1 MQLLFAL
8 QRPQPPLSGQL
19 KTTGTRK
26 TKEDQRRGRQTSR
39 EGAIDVDV
47 HTIQSLEFP
56 DGIMAPTHCHLF
68 SYLED
73 HLSSSARFS
82 MSTLTLWIIT
92 FSLKNWLAVE
102 EVSLA
107 YLKDSF
113 QFTFHGS
120 LSPSP
125 HDARW
130 DRNQNYRL
138 PPTPSSAQ
146 TLPGSQISCQ
156 ETQVRALS
164 LSLWV

>member
-1 MQLLFAL
+1 MQRLPAGEREVTKHCCQSMQLLFAL
-8 QRPQPPLSGQL
+8 QRPQPPLGGQL
-19 KTTGTRK
+19 KTTGIRK
-26 TKEDQRRGRQTSR
+26 TNEDQGRSRNTKEDQRRARQTRR

-92 FSLKNWLAVE
+92 FSLKNWPAVE

-107 YLKDSF
+107 YLKNRFNATHPEQPIYLPWLTLSF
-113 QFTFHGS
+113 ST
-120 LSPSP
+120 
-125 HDARW
+125 W
-130 DRNQNYRL
+130 
-138 PPTPSSAQ
+138 
-146 TLPGSQISCQ
+146 C
-156 ETQVRALS
+156 EVRS
-164 LSLWV
+164 